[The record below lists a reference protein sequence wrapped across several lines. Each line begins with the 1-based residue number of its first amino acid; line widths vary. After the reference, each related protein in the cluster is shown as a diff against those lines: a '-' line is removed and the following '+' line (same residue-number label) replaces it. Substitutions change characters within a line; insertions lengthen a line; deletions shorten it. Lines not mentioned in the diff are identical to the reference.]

1 MTLSVIVLFR
11 VLSASQAALTV
22 VGFLRSTNPL
32 RVKVVLV
39 CLGLLGV
46 LSYFVVPLVQ
56 WAPVVAV
63 LARATGRTRKAGTRA
78 RGW

>member
-39 CLGLLGV
+39 CLGLGV

-56 WAPVVAV
+56 
-63 LARATGRTRKAGTRA
+63 
-78 RGW
+78 

>member
-39 CLGLLGV
+39 CLGLGV